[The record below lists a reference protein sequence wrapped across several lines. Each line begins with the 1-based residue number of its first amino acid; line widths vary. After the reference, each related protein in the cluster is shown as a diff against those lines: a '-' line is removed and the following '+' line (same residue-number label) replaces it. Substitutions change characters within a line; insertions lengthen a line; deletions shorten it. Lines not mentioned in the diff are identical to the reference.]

1 MRERKRELVDG
12 QHLLNSELFG
22 TKLGMVIHHGKP
34 EGHAK
39 KLGCSLQT
47 QGHRAPNTPTIR
59 SVLSKDSFAVFKVTV
74 KGLTL
79 FLSVLNVPCCL
90 MQMVS
95 LAHLKLLC
103 AGSFSYLYIYIYI
116 YMLFYVWSFC

>member
-39 KLGCSLQT
+39 KLGCYLQT
-47 QGHRAPNTPTIR
+47 QGHRAHNIPTVR
-59 SVLSKDSFAVFKVTV
+59 SVLSKDSIAVFKVTV
-74 KGLTL
+74 KDLKL

-90 MQMVS
+90 MQTVS
-95 LAHLKLLC
+95 LAHLKLFC
-103 AGSFSYLYIYIYI
+103 AGSFSYLYI

>member
-39 KLGCSLQT
+39 KLGCYLQT
-47 QGHRAPNTPTIR
+47 QGHRAHNTPTVR
-59 SVLSKDSFAVFKVTV
+59 SVLSKDSFAVFKFTV
-74 KGLTL
+74 KFKTFSLCL
-79 FLSVLNVPCCL
+79 ECPMLSD
-90 MQMVS
+90 
-95 LAHLKLLC
+95 AD
-103 AGSFSYLYIYIYI
+103 SFSCTPKAVLCREFLLFIYI